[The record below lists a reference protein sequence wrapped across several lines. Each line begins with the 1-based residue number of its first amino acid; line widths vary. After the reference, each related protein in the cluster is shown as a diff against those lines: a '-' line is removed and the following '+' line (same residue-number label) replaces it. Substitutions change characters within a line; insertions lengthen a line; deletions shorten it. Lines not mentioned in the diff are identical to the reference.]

1 MLLNKKRSCDFAT
14 CISTAI
20 DSAAKVAEGG
30 KAELYSHSHYNSG
43 RYLYK
48 HLDYGQTVGL
58 QDKQR
63 LEGIFCVLNKTPEK
77 PVEGKSIIVF
87 FVTRIRDPTLVS
99 NSRPQNI
106 PE

>member
-77 PVEGKSIIVF
+77 PVRKIHHRL

-106 PE
+106 PG